1 MKTLVLMRH
10 AKSAWDNADLPDID
24 RPLSPRGQKAA
35 PLMGE
40 RLQKAGIRP
49 DIVLCSTAKR
59 ARETL
64 DLMTAAIPKKAKVQQ
79 VKELYMAVPRE
90 MLNVVAKSPDSV
102 ETVMLVGHNPGM
114 GSLAA
119 WLAGD
124 GDGELLGKIR
134 RKFPTAAIAVI
145 TFDVAH
151 WSEVAGEGGTL
162 TAFLRPRDGDDD

>member
-40 RLQKAGIRP
+40 RLKKAGYAP
-49 DIVLCSTAKR
+49 DIILCSAAKR
-59 ARETL
+59 TRETL
-64 DLMTAAIPKKAKVQQ
+64 DLMAFALPKKAKVQHL
-79 VKELYMAVPRE
+79 KELYMAVPRE
-90 MLNVVAKSPDSV
+90 MLNVVAKSPDSA
-102 ETVMLVGHNPGM
+102 ETVMLIGHNPGM

-124 GDGELLGKIR
+124 GDSELLGKIR
-134 RKFPTAAIAVI
+134 RKFPTAAIAVL

-151 WSEVAGEGGTL
+151 WSEIAGEGGRL
-162 TAFLRPRDGDDD
+162 AAFLRPRDGDDD